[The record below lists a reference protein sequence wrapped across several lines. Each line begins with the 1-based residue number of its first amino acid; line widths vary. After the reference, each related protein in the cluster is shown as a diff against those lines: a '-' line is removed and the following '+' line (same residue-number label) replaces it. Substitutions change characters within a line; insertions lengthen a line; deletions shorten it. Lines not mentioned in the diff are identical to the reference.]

1 MKYQKARFIFTDGK
15 GVEIKDKALLQTVKD
30 IMCCFAGEAGFE
42 SFEEDENGMI
52 GYVQKH
58 MLDLNSLRNCIEF
71 FPVEGVKIS
80 YELDDAEDKNW
91 NEKWESEGFEPIFV
105 SDKCVIHDTIHP
117 VKLKDKTDMLD
128 ITIDAR
134 QAFGTGNHET
144 TYMIV
149 DELLYMDLSGK
160 NVLDCGC
167 GTGILSIIASKLGAE
182 DIIGY
187 DIDEWSVRNAK
198 HNCEINKVD
207 GVKVLHGDVNA
218 ISTIKTRYDVILAN
232 INRNILLNDMP
243 LFRQKMKNDAVLL
256 LSGFYI
262 EDSDKLIQKAKS
274 IGLELVKKKNKNN
287 WCMLVFK

>member
-15 GVEIKDKALLQTVKD
+15 GGEIKDKALLQTVKD

-187 DIDEWSVRNAK
+187 DIDEWSVRNAE

-207 GVKVLHGDVNA
+207 GIKVLHGDVNV

-243 LFRQKMKNDAVLL
+243 LFRQKMKNNAVLL

-262 EDSDKLIQKAKS
+262 EDSDILIQKAKS
-274 IGLELVKKKNKNN
+274 IGLELAKKKNKNN

>member
-15 GVEIKDKALLQTVKD
+15 GGEIKDKALLQTVKD

-71 FPVEGVKIS
+71 FPVEDVKIS

-149 DELLYMDLSGK
+149 DELLNMDLSGK

-187 DIDEWSVRNAK
+187 DIDEWSVRNAE

-207 GVKVLHGDVNA
+207 GIKVLHGDVNV

-243 LFRQKMKNDAVLL
+243 MFRQKMKNDAVLL

-262 EDSDKLIQKAKS
+262 EDSDILIQKAKS
-274 IGLELVKKKNKNN
+274 IGLELAKKKNKNN

>member
-15 GVEIKDKALLQTVKD
+15 GGEIKDNALLQTIKD

-58 MLDLNSLRNCIEF
+58 MLDLNSLKNCIES
-71 FPVEGVKIS
+71 FPVEDVKIS

-149 DELLYMDLSGK
+149 DELLNMDLSGK

-187 DIDEWSVRNAK
+187 DIDEWSVRNAE

-207 GVKVLHGDVNA
+207 GIKVLHGDVNV

-262 EDSDKLIQKAKS
+262 EDSDILIQKAKS
-274 IGLELVKKKNKNN
+274 IGLGLVKKKNKNN

>member
-15 GVEIKDKALLQTVKD
+15 GGEIKDKALLQTVKD

-71 FPVEGVKIS
+71 FPVEDVKIS

-149 DELLYMDLSGK
+149 DELLNMDLSGK

-187 DIDEWSVRNAK
+187 DIDEWSVRNAE

-207 GVKVLHGDVNA
+207 GIKVLHGDVNV

-243 LFRQKMKNDAVLL
+243 MFRQKMKNDAVLL

-262 EDSDKLIQKAKS
+262 EDSDILIQKAQS
-274 IGLELVKKKNKNN
+274 IGLGLVKKKNKNN